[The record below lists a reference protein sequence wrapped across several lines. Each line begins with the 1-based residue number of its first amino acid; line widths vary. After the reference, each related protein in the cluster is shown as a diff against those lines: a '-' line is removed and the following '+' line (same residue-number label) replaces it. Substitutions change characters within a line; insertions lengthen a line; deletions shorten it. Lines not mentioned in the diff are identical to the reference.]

1 MSREKPESGAARNA
15 ADLERVKSQWGDHWS
30 AVDISRE
37 LSSCE
42 GDELLPVF
50 RRYLPKEELVIEGGA
65 GLGKWAIFLT
75 GLKYRMIGVEIVRD
89 CVELVK
95 RNFPEV
101 DMRSGNILALD
112 FPDGTFGA
120 YISIGVIEHFRPGPD
135 AAVRE
140 AFRVLKPG
148 GKFIVTVPAMNLA
161 RTALRPLQDALRPL
175 KEVGFLRKLF
185 GKQPLL
191 PDRPKR
197 VAEER
202 PSGGFPEELHPVF
215 HAQPDAGLTFFEYR
229 FPREAFRECLL
240 RNGFE
245 ILELEPIQNDQG
257 FLEDFIYPFF
267 PVEKVEAPGSRVK
280 RAAAMVSG
288 FLRRVDPRICN
299 HQFLCVARKP
309 V

>member
-1 MSREKPESGAARNA
+1 MSQENFQRNA
-15 ADLERVKSQWGDHWS
+15 ADLDRVKSQWSGHWS
-30 AVDISRE
+30 AVDLSRE

-42 GDELLPVF
+42 SDELLPVF
-50 RRYLPKEELVIEGGA
+50 RRHLPKDAPIIEGGA

-75 GLKYRMIGVEIVRD
+75 GLKYRIIGVEIVRE

-101 DMRSGNILALD
+101 DMRTGNILDLE
-112 FPDGTFGA
+112 FPTGTFGA

-140 AFRVLKPG
+140 AYRVLKPG

-161 RTALRPLQDALRPL
+161 RTVLRPLQGALQPL

-185 GKQPLL
+185 GKQPLSAGR
-191 PDRPKR
+191 PDRVP
-197 VAEER
+197 EER
-202 PSGGFPEELHPVF
+202 PAEPLPKDLRPVF
-215 HAQPDAGLTFFEYR
+215 HAQPDSGLTFFEYR
-229 FPREAFRECLL
+229 FPQEAFKDCLL
-240 RNGFE
+240 KQGFE
-245 ILELEPIQNDQG
+245 ILEFKPIQNEQG

-267 PVEKVEAPGSRVK
+267 RVDKVETPGSGIK
-280 RAAAMVSG
+280 RAAGAVSG
-288 FLRRVDPRICN
+288 FLRRLSPLICN

-309 V
+309 A